1 MIIYESEHTGGSL
14 DIETK
19 AYYDTKTPML
29 TLVQVLHK
37 GPKVEAHSSISLSPD
52 QFAKIVSVASSIQ
65 IQEFLQNYKME

>member
-1 MIIYESEHTGGSL
+1 MIIYESEHTEESL

-19 AYYDTKTPML
+19 AYYDMKTPML

-65 IQEFLQNYKME
+65 IQEFLQNYKAE